1 MSEHESPQK
10 GGRFLHID
18 CLKVMR
24 LEHDEIDSMLES
36 LVDKW
41 SERRDVAVTGTYEHA
56 CFG

>member
-1 MSEHESPQK
+1 
-10 GGRFLHID
+10 
-18 CLKVMR
+18 MR